1 MIIDIHGHYTT
12 EPAKLLAFRD
22 KQLAGLADPMRKLA
36 TSELGITD
44 EELLKSVEPQLKLH
58 LEGAGRESSPLRR
71 GGERRVPTMGVSVN
85 QGLYPVYAPPT
96 KRATR
101 ARAG

>member
-1 MIIDIHGHYTT
+1 
-12 EPAKLLAFRD
+12 
-22 KQLAGLADPMRKLA
+22 MRKLA

-44 EELLKSVEPQLKLH
+44 EELLKSVEPQSKLH

-71 GGERRVPTMGVSVN
+71 GGERRVPTMRVSVN

-101 ARAG
+101 ARAS

>member
-1 MIIDIHGHYTT
+1 MIIDNYGHYTT

-22 KQLAGLADPMRKLA
+22 KQLAGLADATCKPA

-44 EELLKSVEPQLKLH
+44 EELPQLKLH

-71 GGERRVPTMGVSVN
+71 GGERRVPTMGVSVK

-101 ARAG
+101 ARAS